1 MGCQAVGFAPNKSW
15 RTMVRVLKE
24 LAVRK
29 KMTITMD
36 EAVYE
41 GLVRVVGRRKIS
53 AFIESLARPHVV
65 GDDLAAGYLAMA
77 QDTQREQEALEWSEA
92 LIADGTHEAR

>member
-1 MGCQAVGFAPNKSW
+1 MQK
-15 RTMVRVLKE
+15 R
-24 LAVRK
+24 
-29 KMTITMD
+29 MTITMD

-53 AFIESLARPHVV
+53 AFIESLARPHVL
-65 GDDLAAGYLAMA
+65 GDDLAAGYMAMA
-77 QDTQREQEALEWSEA
+77 LDTQREQEALAWSEA

>member
-1 MGCQAVGFAPNKSW
+1 MQK
-15 RTMVRVLKE
+15 R
-24 LAVRK
+24 
-29 KMTITMD
+29 MTITMD

-65 GDDLAAGYLAMA
+65 GYDLAAGYMAMA

>member
-1 MGCQAVGFAPNKSW
+1 MAS
-15 RTMVRVLKE
+15 VLKE

-41 GLVRVVGRRKIS
+41 GLVRIVGRRKIS
-53 AFIESLARPHVV
+53 AFIESLARPLVV
-65 GDDLAAGYLAMA
+65 GDDLAAGYMAMA